1 MPRSACGTLTLAAA
15 RAPGHG
21 RDRSGPGLCLPA
33 PGPTSKQVQPCCIV
47 SSERPR
53 ASPRLRIGC
62 VRIEGS
68 EWLALA
74 VLAALGIIRLDR
86 RRVRGPRP
94 DRNAIHP
101 GGPLK
106 ERPHHE
112 RIARSDAM
120 RQNVQAP
127 SCRFLLCGGTEHG
140 DWRRFFHFPPLGISY
155 RLEGVIIQELPLA
168 QSNVPQN
175 LPLGDIVDDQR
186 GREHI
191 T

>member
-1 MPRSACGTLTLAAA
+1 MDKRRSRPCSVRCCRGVDKFDPR
-15 RAPGHG
+15 
-21 RDRSGPGLCLPA
+21 LCLLA
-33 PGPTSKQVQPCCIV
+33 PGPNEQAVQSCCIV
-47 SSERPR
+47 SSERPT
-53 ASPRLRIGC
+53 AQRLRIGC
-62 VRIEGS
+62 ARIEGS

-74 VLAALGIIRLDR
+74 VLAALGIFQLDLGQTAMPSTQVALR
-86 RRVRGPRP
+86 
-94 DRNAIHP
+94 
-101 GGPLK
+101 PLK

-112 RIARSDAM
+112 SMARSDAM

-140 DWRRFFHFPPLGISY
+140 YWRRFFHQGPLTLSPLGHKISY
-155 RLEGVIIQELPLA
+155 SLEGVIIQELPLA

-175 LPLGDIVDDQR
+175 LPLGDIIDDQR